1 MVGLTAN
8 LQNVFENAGLD
19 SGKNP
24 GWGIPLRT
32 SCQVVVLSG
41 FWFWGFVGFCFLG
54 FFFCYFR
61 AAPSRHMEVPRL
73 GVKLDL

>member
-8 LQNVFENAGLD
+8 LLNVFENTGLD
-19 SGKNP
+19 SGKNS

-41 FWFWGFVGFCFLG
+41 FWFWGFVSSCFLG
-54 FFFCYFR
+54 FFFFF
-61 AAPSRHMEVPRL
+61 AIL
-73 GVKLDL
+73 GPHPQGIWRFPD